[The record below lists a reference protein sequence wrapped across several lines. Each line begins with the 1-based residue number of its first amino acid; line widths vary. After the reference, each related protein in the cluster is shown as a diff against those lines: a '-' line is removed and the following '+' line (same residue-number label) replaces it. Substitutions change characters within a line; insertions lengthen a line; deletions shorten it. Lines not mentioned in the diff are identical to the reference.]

1 MLLAVHGRRLG
12 LAGGLAAGR
21 VTSAIRAATALRA
34 DLVVEAFT
42 YAACCS
48 PATR

>member
-1 MLLAVHGRRLG
+1 MLLAVMAAWG

-42 YAACCS
+42 YAGCCS